1 MIDIFELLDKDLD
14 LQQEYDRMYEMFF
27 YEPFH
32 NYSLA
37 YYFNEKLYDWDYRGT
52 CSSGEEV
59 LQKLNI
65 NSVVNDLNAF
75 DEILKLM
82 QFILNIKLFL
92 DNKGLENDSFVL
104 YKNIFYILNK
114 INYEYKIEN
123 DRVYLYPKDE
133 EVFMAIDNVNKD
145 MKSLLFEY
153 IKFDIKNDVTS
164 KSRLLSEIAKKME
177 PLRKEYSTTNKTL
190 TEKIFQLFNK
200 LDIRHNNKAGSKKN
214 EIVANMTEEELIGWY
229 DKLYKLIIYL
239 INQKENNS
247 LLREVEEF
255 IRKIEES

>member
-1 MIDIFELLDKDLD
+1 MVDIFELLDDELD
-14 LQQEYDRMYEMFF
+14 LQMEYERMF
-27 YEPFH
+27 YMLFH
-32 NYSLA
+32 EDYYNQTLA

-52 CSSGEEV
+52 CSSVEEIIK
-59 LQKLNI
+59 KLKLYNMTFGTKTI
-65 NSVVNDLNAF
+65 ND
-75 DEILKLM
+75 ILKLM

-104 YKNIFYILNK
+104 YKNIYYILNK
-114 INYEYKIEN
+114 MNYEYKIEN

-247 LLREVEEF
+247 LLRESEKF
-255 IRKIEES
+255 IRNLDES